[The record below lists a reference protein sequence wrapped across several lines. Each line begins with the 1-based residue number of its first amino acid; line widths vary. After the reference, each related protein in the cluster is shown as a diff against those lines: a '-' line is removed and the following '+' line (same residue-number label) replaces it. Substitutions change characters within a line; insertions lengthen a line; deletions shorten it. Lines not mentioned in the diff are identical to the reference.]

1 MVLRRGFEEAAKD
14 DQDVIQICLA
24 NQLIGVNM
32 FLPVLS
38 HQRKLKMNFWKM
50 RFFSETDIFKF
61 QVFNQLVKLG
71 THDRP
76 SQCD

>member
-24 NQLIGVNM
+24 NQQIGVNM

-38 HQRKLKMNFWKM
+38 HQRKL
-50 RFFSETDIFKF
+50 
-61 QVFNQLVKLG
+61 VFNQLVKLG